1 MTIESNYVHS
11 HGASFI
17 GFDTTR
23 LLGFDLINHMH
34 LSCPKRAASTA
45 TRCWP
50 HPPKRSCGG

>member
-23 LLGFDLINHMH
+23 LLGFDLRDQPH
-34 LSCPKRAASTA
+34 ASLLPQKGSIDSYPLLA
-45 TRCWP
+45 IFFFF
-50 HPPKRSCGG
+50 